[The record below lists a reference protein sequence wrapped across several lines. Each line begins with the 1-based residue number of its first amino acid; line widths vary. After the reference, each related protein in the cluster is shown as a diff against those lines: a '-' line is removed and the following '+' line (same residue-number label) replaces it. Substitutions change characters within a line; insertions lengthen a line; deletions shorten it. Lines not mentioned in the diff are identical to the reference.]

1 MCYDD
6 PEAFNTAVGEFALA
20 QYQSVDDWNNIIYID
35 HKKLE
40 IVNIADTSDVS
51 KLGLKFTPKFV
62 RKGDTQAIADGYVN
76 VRI

>member
-1 MCYDD
+1 MYKC
-6 PEAFNTAVGEFALA
+6 AMMIQKLSTLQLVSF
-20 QYQSVDDWNNIIYID
+20 D
-35 HKKLE
+35 HNKLE